1 RRAAQGREGTD
12 ADDPRR
18 ADRRPGGLLVERQ
31 VVALADGAILVGLGL
46 AIGAFGTLIGAGG
59 GFLLV
64 PLLVLGYHL
73 QPAHAVGT
81 SLSLV
86 FLNAASGSAAYLR
99 QRRVDLSLGWKFAA
113 ATIPGA

>member
-1 RRAAQGREGTD
+1 
-12 ADDPRR
+12 
-18 ADRRPGGLLVERQ
+18 
-31 VVALADGAILVGLGL
+31 VAFADGAILVGLGL

-64 PLLVLGYHL
+64 PLLVLGYHFP
-73 QPAHAVGT
+73 PAHAVGT

-99 QRRVDLSLGWKFAA
+99 QRRVDPAQHLGHFVRAPLAA
-113 ATIPGA
+113 PFPPAPPAVG